1 MYECDHSV
9 TTNIVNESTFDSL
22 ELKKVPLRYI
32 RIKMKKML
40 IQLNVIDREGK
51 KTNIEIEEG
60 TTIRDAIEEKISPES
75 YGICGGNC
83 NCGTCHVYVDP
94 NDFKKLKNLEEDEI
108 EILKKFA
115 DKPNAN
121 SRLACQVEL
130 KKEYND
136 MTVTIAKESVDNLSE
151 L

>member
-1 MYECDHSV
+1 
-9 TTNIVNESTFDSL
+9 
-22 ELKKVPLRYI
+22 
-32 RIKMKKML
+32 MKKML

-51 KTNIEIEEG
+51 KTSIEIEEG

-136 MTVTIAKESVDNLSE
+136 MTVTIAKESEGNLF
-151 L
+151 

>member
-1 MYECDHSV
+1 MS
-9 TTNIVNESTFDSL
+9 
-22 ELKKVPLRYI
+22 I
-32 RIKMKKML
+32 R
-40 IQLNVIDREGK
+40 LNVIDREGK
-51 KTNIEIEEG
+51 KTAIDIEEG
-60 TTIRDAIEEKISPES
+60 KTIRDAIEEKISPEN
-75 YGICGGNC
+75 YGICGGTC
-83 NCGTCHVYVDP
+83 SCGTCHVYVDP

-136 MTVTIAKESVDNLSE
+136 MTVTIAKESEGNLF
-151 L
+151 